1 MISKELFKKP
11 NNRLE
16 GEQEQPALHRST
28 PEKADAIDCPECGAA
43 IARDALFSLDYVCP
57 RCGAVLTMFPA
68 VDGVPLDI
76 ARLPALEGVLDV
88 IYNPL
93 RTKLIQQAEAR
104 GCKCAGGLTMLVWQ
118 AVRARELFTGK
129 PVPPETALAAQRA
142 LTREVSNLVLI
153 GMPGSGKST
162 VGKRCAHTLH
172 LPFVDTDSLI
182 EARAGKP
189 IPRVF
194 AEDGEAAFRKIETE
208 VLAEVGSHGGQVI
221 ATGGGAVLREEN
233 RQYLRM
239 NGIVIRLL
247 RPLGKLSTGGRPL
260 SAGADSLRRMERDRG
275 PCYRACA
282 DRTVQNDRALP
293 DCVRQVLEAYHA
305 KDVKMEPNIDFTTIG
320 HATSGA
326 SGAELANIINEA
338 ALRAVRLGRET
349 VTQTDL
355 EESVEQ
361 VIAGYQRKG
370 AVISEKDKKIIAYH
384 EIGHALVAARLKDA
398 APVHKITIIPRTS
411 GALGYTMK
419 RLSIK
424 QISELSGVS
433 TATVSRVINHNG
445 RFSRETEERVLSVI
459 EKYQYVPNMKSS
471 CDGGEPLLDN
481 CAVAFIQ
488 QRGRTILPVIIHNAV

>member
-1 MISKELFKKP
+1 MRYGLIGETLKHSYSARLHALLGDESYTLTPVARGALDAFLTQRDFEGLNVTIPYKRDVLPYCAQLGETAQQIGSVNTLVKRADGTLFGDNTDAYGFAKMAEIAGIQFEGRKTLVLGSGGTSLTACYVIRKAGGEAVVISR
-11 NNRLE
+11 N
-16 GEQEQPALHRST
+16 GENGYDQLQKH
-28 PEKADAIDCPECGAA
+28 ADA
-43 IARDALFSLDYVCP
+43 
-57 RCGAVLTMFPA
+57 AVLVNATPVGMYPA

-118 AVRARELFTGK
+118 AVRARELFTGE

-239 NGIVIRLL
+239 NGTVIRLL

-260 SAGADSLRRMERDRG
+260 SAGADALRRMERDRG

-293 DCVRQVLEAYHA
+293 DCVRQVLEAYH
-305 KDVKMEPNIDFTTIG
+305 E
-320 HATSGA
+320 
-326 SGAELANIINEA
+326 
-338 ALRAVRLGRET
+338 
-349 VTQTDL
+349 
-355 EESVEQ
+355 
-361 VIAGYQRKG
+361 
-370 AVISEKDKKIIAYH
+370 
-384 EIGHALVAARLKDA
+384 
-398 APVHKITIIPRTS
+398 
-411 GALGYTMK
+411 ALG
-419 RLSIK
+419 
-424 QISELSGVS
+424 
-433 TATVSRVINHNG
+433 
-445 RFSRETEERVLSVI
+445 
-459 EKYQYVPNMKSS
+459 
-471 CDGGEPLLDN
+471 D
-481 CAVAFIQ
+481 
-488 QRGRTILPVIIHNAV
+488 